1 MPKGFRSGL
10 KRFKKCPWTKASIF
24 PSFDPFRPKIRQNTF
39 DMMFNKRTHGFLDIF
54 SSFLTMSYWNI
65 DLLKMAKKGNF
76 GKIFEFENK
85 YLKNYKM

>member
-1 MPKGFRSGL
+1 M
-10 KRFKKCPWTKASIF
+10 
-24 PSFDPFRPKIRQNTF
+24 
-39 DMMFNKRTHGFLDIF
+39 DIF